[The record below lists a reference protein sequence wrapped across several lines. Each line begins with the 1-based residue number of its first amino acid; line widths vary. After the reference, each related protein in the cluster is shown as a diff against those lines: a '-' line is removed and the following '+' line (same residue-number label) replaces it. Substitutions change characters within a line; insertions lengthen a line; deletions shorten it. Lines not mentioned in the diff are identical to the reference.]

1 RSVGGLWLPSHRH
14 AQRHRGTRSRP
25 QAPSRFDPDGHSAA
39 GSFRARGDQVAQ
51 GGRRAQGYSGGRGDR
66 LCDEGRRGAHPGSR
80 LRGLFVE
87 AYPCAPVHRNNP
99 PLSRSRPEHSGPLA
113 AASNSRLAVAPRQL
127 CPARPRGKEGVPLSV
142 SVTENSL
149 PGWTR
154 SWQGVRQFWPN
165 EVFASAPGGSDSMA
179 SVSACGADFMKSR
192 LRLGIVAEH
201 AASMKPHA
209 VTAMTRL
216 MNHTTSAAW
225 GPPIPRTRP

>member
-1 RSVGGLWLPSHRH
+1 
-14 AQRHRGTRSRP
+14 
-25 QAPSRFDPDGHSAA
+25 
-39 GSFRARGDQVAQ
+39 
-51 GGRRAQGYSGGRGDR
+51 
-66 LCDEGRRGAHPGSR
+66 
-80 LRGLFVE
+80 
-87 AYPCAPVHRNNP
+87 
-99 PLSRSRPEHSGPLA
+99 
-113 AASNSRLAVAPRQL
+113 
-127 CPARPRGKEGVPLSV
+127 LSV

-216 MNHTTSAAW
+216 MIQHHLGGKGGRLSPEHDHRGCRVTWRLPALIWLA
-225 GPPIPRTRP
+225 P